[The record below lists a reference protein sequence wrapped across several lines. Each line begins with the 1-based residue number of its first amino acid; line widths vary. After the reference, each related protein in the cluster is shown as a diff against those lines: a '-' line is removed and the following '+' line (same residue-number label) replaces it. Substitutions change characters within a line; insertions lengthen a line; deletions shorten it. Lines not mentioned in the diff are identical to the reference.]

1 MRLAGAAEIAL
12 LLDVSRQ
19 RVGQLAAKPWFPA
32 PLDRLSMG
40 AVWSLDDIRDF
51 AERTG
56 RPFHLEALPARDG
69 HGGDST
75 TA

>member
-1 MRLAGAAEIAL
+1 LAGAAEIAL

-19 RVGQLAAKPWFPA
+19 RVTQLAAKPSFPA

-40 AVWSLDDIRDF
+40 AVWRLDDIREF

-56 RPFHLEALPARDG
+56 RPFHLEALPRRAPEEG
-69 HGGDST
+69 VCAPSP
-75 TA
+75 